1 MIPSVR
7 RRFVFSSLQVQGGF
21 DLKAHGKKLLVRRFE
36 LAARGVLASALAITA
51 LGLAAAP
58 AFAATVVVNTT
69 TDQALGSCSS
79 SCSLRDAVATAN
91 PGDTVQIPAGHYVL
105 TLGNINITQSVTLA
119 GSGARTT
126 VIDGNNTLVSSG
138 GIFSLSNVAGTFEID
153 DLSLING
160 NALNGGGA
168 ITAGGPFVSPPTLTL
183 RLRRCTV
190 ANNQSRTNAGGMDLT
205 SLALDIEECTFNN
218 NSAGTASSF
227 SFGGGARFRL
237 GTASVVNSTFSGN
250 RASAGSGLEITQA
263 TSATLTNNTITA
275 NQSSG
280 SNGALF
286 LFATQIT
293 LSNNIIAENVGRD
306 CQLSPTPVTDHNLD
320 SDNSCALTGPGD
332 LPGVN
337 PLLGPL
343 ANNGGP
349 TDTSALL
356 AGSPA
361 IDAGN
366 NATCPATDQ
375 RGVARPQGPACDIGA
390 YELIQP
396 PDCSHAV
403 ASPDLLWPPNH
414 KFVPIQITGVTN
426 PGGGALTIDVTS
438 IFQDEPVGSGKKG
451 CDGEED
457 DHGDR
462 ALFPLVFPR
471 DDGGG
476 GDGDERVDGKGVGTV
491 TASVRAERSCKGDGR
506 VYHISF
512 TATNGQGLSCMGA
525 VTVGVARHKNVP
537 PVDGGALYDSTKP
550 APHDHHGD

>member
-1 MIPSVR
+1 MSDR
-7 RRFVFSSLQVQGGF
+7 REF
-21 DLKAHGKKLLVRRFE
+21 AGKG
-36 LAARGVLASALAITA
+36 LALGARGIVAAALAFTA

-58 AFAATVVVNTT
+58 ASAATVVVNTT
-69 TDQALGSCSS
+69 VDQATGSCATT
-79 SCSLRDAVATAN
+79 CSLRDAVATAN

-105 TLGNINITQSVTLA
+105 TLGNITLTKSLTLA

-126 VIDGNNTLVSSG
+126 VIDGNNTLVGSG
-138 GIFSLSNVAGTFEID
+138 GIFFLVNVAGTFEID

-160 NALNGGGA
+160 SVVNGGGA
-168 ITAGGPFVSPPTLTL
+168 MLAQGAFVSPPTLTL

-190 ANNQSRTNAGGMDLT
+190 ANNQSRVRGGGMDLN
-205 SLALDIEECTFNN
+205 SLALDIEECTFSN
-218 NSAGTASSF
+218 NSAGGFA
-227 SFGGGARFRL
+227 GGGVNLKL

-250 RASAGSGLEITQA
+250 RSGFGMGLDISQA

-275 NQSSG
+275 NQATSG
-280 SNGALF
+280 SNPALVIG
-286 LFATQIT
+286 ATQVT

-306 CQLSPTPVTDHNLD
+306 CGIPVTTVTDHNLD
-320 SDNSCALTGPGD
+320 SDNSCHLTGPGD

-343 ANNGGP
+343 ADNGGP

-375 RGVARPQGPACDIGA
+375 RGVIRPQGPACDIGA

-426 PGGGALTIDVTS
+426 PDGGALTIDVTS
-438 IFQDEPVGSGKKG
+438 IFQDEPVGSGKHG
-451 CDGEED
+451 CDGEDD
-457 DHGDR
+457 DHGDQ
-462 ALFPLVFPR
+462 ALFPLIFPR
-471 DDGGG
+471 DDGG
-476 GDGDERVDGKGVGTV
+476 DGDKRVDGKGVGTA
-491 TASVRAERSCKGDGR
+491 TAAVRAERSCKGDGR

-550 APHDHHGD
+550 APHDHHDD